1 MDLRN
6 LLFTYRSFTPV
17 PIVLA
22 ILYFSDPSVPF
33 IYFGL
38 GLVSIGEFI
47 RINAVQYAGGAT
59 RTTKVGAPSL
69 CTAGPYAITRNP
81 LYLGNMIIYCGISLI
96 AGGQFMWELLL
107 IVFAVFSFQYSMII
121 SLEEDTLIDL
131 FGNEYELY
139 RNNVPRL
146 FPRLS
151 PWHNQDFRKPTP
163 FLKTLKIEKR
173 TLQNISLMLFILF
186 ARYYWG
192 LSA

>member
-22 ILYFSDPSVPF
+22 ILYFSGPSVPF

-38 GLVSIGEFI
+38 GLVTIGESI
-47 RINAVQYAGGAT
+47 RISGVQYAGGAT

-96 AGGQFMWELLL
+96 AGGQFMWEMLL
-107 IVFAVFSFQYSMII
+107 IVFAYFSFQYSMII
-121 SLEEDTLIDL
+121 SLEEETLVDL
-131 FGNEYELY
+131 FGGEYELY
-139 RNNVPRL
+139 RKNVPRL
-146 FPRLS
+146 FPILP
-151 PWHNQDFRKPTP
+151 PWHNQVLKKPTP

-173 TLQNISLMLFILF
+173 TLQNISLMLLILF
-186 ARYYWG
+186 SRYYWG
-192 LSA
+192 LLA

>member
-22 ILYFSDPSVPF
+22 ILYFSGPSVPF

-38 GLVSIGEFI
+38 GLVTIGESI
-47 RINAVQYAGGAT
+47 RISGVQYAGGAT

-96 AGGQFMWELLL
+96 AGGQFMWEMLL
-107 IVFAVFSFQYSMII
+107 IVFAYFSFQYSMII
-121 SLEEDTLIDL
+121 SLEEEKLVDL
-131 FGNEYELY
+131 FGGEYKLY
-139 RNNVPRL
+139 QKNVPRL

-151 PWHNQDFRKPTP
+151 PWHNQGFKKPTP

-173 TLQNISLMLFILF
+173 TLQNISLMLLILF
-186 ARYYWG
+186 SRYYWG
-192 LSA
+192 LLA